1 MINSSLSLAR
11 RHSRRVAL
19 LAAAASVAA
28 LAPGDGRADWIP
40 SALDARCEQA
50 DIDGI
55 SQSIRDAIEA
65 SVRRAEASIAAPAAI
80 GDLGCL
86 NDLMNAPLDIFSNV
100 GGLMGTLQ
108 GGLFDSL
115 PFSMDMDVSGM
126 VCDFAAEKWGEL
138 TGGLGD
144 MDIGIDQFANT
155 PASMVD
161 RLAGGGGFGSG
172 AGGSGG
178 SGTLSTGMT
187 GTSSLSGANAGTG
200 TGTVTIPI
208 GDEAASNPIF
218 PDPVPDPGPS
228 FVFDQAGYSAAMS
241 AYEASAST
249 AMMSY
254 MACEIARRLA
264 TVSYDEWGNPRHH
277 DPTYC
282 PSPNL
287 PSEPNIEDYFL
298 PASASGGATFTPLSA
313 PAVVEQPR
321 RTVAPSDLV
330 GSPEA
335 PATRAPSRSGGSRG
349 DAIQSIW
356 EKL

>member
-1 MINSSLSLAR
+1 
-11 RHSRRVAL
+11 
-19 LAAAASVAA
+19 
-28 LAPGDGRADWIP
+28 
-40 SALDARCEQA
+40 
-50 DIDGI
+50 
-55 SQSIRDAIEA
+55 
-65 SVRRAEASIAAPAAI
+65 
-80 GDLGCL
+80 
-86 NDLMNAPLDIFSNV
+86 
-100 GGLMGTLQ
+100 
-108 GGLFDSL
+108 
-115 PFSMDMDVSGM
+115 
-126 VCDFAAEKWGEL
+126 
-138 TGGLGD
+138 
-144 MDIGIDQFANT
+144 
-155 PASMVD
+155 
-161 RLAGGGGFGSG
+161 
-172 AGGSGG
+172 
-178 SGTLSTGMT
+178 
-187 GTSSLSGANAGTG
+187 
-200 TGTVTIPI
+200 
-208 GDEAASNPIF
+208 
-218 PDPVPDPGPS
+218 
-228 FVFDQAGYSAAMS
+228 MS